1 MKDFTGLVLNELNN
15 LYNIKLDSGFNELIM
30 ALFMQIFSYHYD
42 NHTSNDVKYK
52 DIDKIMEVVW
62 IKEQPK
68 QIANS
73 FLGVPYFNDEVSK
86 SEFVD
91 MDNVGKTEFILNKIR
106 NSIVHGSFKI
116 DSSNNTISI
125 YDDRDGFEMI
135 FEFACIVDICNL
147 IFESLYS
154 GSEVAKELFDFKTFI
169 ENISSYDEEN
179 VRSQLEKTEFRNLR
193 YPIILFNMLPM
204 NEDDFHNNYDYA
216 EEVVNLFRTRDKY
229 KNGSFKG
236 QDRLSVTELY
246 KLRNF
251 IAHGLYF
258 FDIDDFVLYQNK
270 EMFIFSCRE
279 IDFYLEEKFG
289 KEIDD
294 SCKLL

>member
-1 MKDFTGLVLNELNN
+1 MKDFTGLVLNELNS

-52 DIDKIMEVVW
+52 DIDKIMEIVW

-169 ENISSYDEEN
+169 ENISVYDEEN

-229 KNGSFKG
+229 KNGNFKG

>member
-1 MKDFTGLVLNELNN
+1 MKDFTGLVLNELNS

-42 NHTSNDVKYK
+42 NHTSNDVKYN
-52 DIDKIMEVVW
+52 DIDKIMEIVW

-204 NEDDFHNNYDYA
+204 NEDDFHNDLEYA
-216 EEVVNLFRTRDKY
+216 
-229 KNGSFKG
+229 
-236 QDRLSVTELY
+236 
-246 KLRNF
+246 NF
-251 IAHGLYF
+251 IIKITIML
-258 FDIDDFVLYQNK
+258 K
-270 EMFIFSCRE
+270 
-279 IDFYLEEKFG
+279 K
-289 KEIDD
+289 
-294 SCKLL
+294 

>member
-1 MKDFTGLVLNELNN
+1 MKDFTGLVLNELNS

-42 NHTSNDVKYK
+42 NHTSNDIRYN
-52 DIDKIMEVVW
+52 DIDKIMKIVW
-62 IKEQPK
+62 TKEQPK

-86 SEFVD
+86 SEFTE

-154 GSEVAKELFDFKTFI
+154 DCEVAKELFDFKTFI
-169 ENISSYDEEN
+169 ENISSYDEEY

-216 EEVVNLFRTRDKY
+216 EEIINLFVTRDKY

-236 QDRLSVTELY
+236 QDRLSITELY

-289 KEIDD
+289 KGESNIYNV
-294 SCKLL
+294 L

>member
-1 MKDFTGLVLNELNN
+1 MKDFTGLVLNELNS

-52 DIDKIMEVVW
+52 DIDKIMEIVW

-169 ENISSYDEEN
+169 ENISVYDEEN